1 MSTLPLKWWAIL
13 VNYADVCSFLLQRSL
28 ATDLQNLSMELRKK
42 QSTYLKRLRQQKEVQ
57 NKYSFSTIQWAQ
69 IFRLDFAIYRLCN
82 SSSHLLELERHSSI
96 ILSKTASLN
105 AASFRLI
112 ISWTDLFL
120 YL

>member
-1 MSTLPLKWWAIL
+1 

-28 ATDLQNLSMELRKK
+28 ATDLQNLSMEL
-42 QSTYLKRLRQQKEVQ
+42 RLRQQKEVQ

-96 ILSKTASLN
+96 ILSKTASPN

-120 YL
+120 